1 MSETTSAKARN
12 RSALLHQRFHAA
24 PSRCAASRITTSAP
38 TARSSRVR
46 GVAYTYARRTPT
58 TRKPWLTTSLATA
71 SVTSGSDGGRDG
83 AMSGVATIRPANRS
97 YTAIPRRAVPN
108 FFNIRSTP
116 AVESR
121 ATWGSIASLSPSPTR
136 TARRF
141 RSSTSRSRSSRICRN
156 ANPPMTISTESQMA
170 PTRRIVSFMTVVA
183 FSPRLEPQ
191 ILVRRGV
198 GVVGDERQARL
209 LHAWP
214 VAIEEGELPDRRDHR
229 LLVHELLD
237 PLERRLALLPVHL
250 ARLLAEEPVDVG
262 IAAVDVGAGGGDERL
277 EAGRRVPEGPGAAL
291 DDVPELPLPV
301 LGEEGRALER
311 PELGPDADRLQVIH
325 DGLREVGV
333 GHVAVVVTGVEAVR
347 VAGLGEELPGPGRI
361 VRGRGRLPE
370 EVEARGDDA
379 VGDLREAQ
387 GLGLVDRRPVDRQVD
402 GQAHSPV
409 VPRRLRVPLI
419 DEDEPEGGGRVVG
432 LEREP
437 GRPLELLG
445 QGAADRV
452 DDVGLAALEH
462 RQARRLVRHRLE
474 DQAFHARGLAPVL
487 LVGFEHQLHA
497 GREGDEPVR
506 ASPHRGLLEAVVA
519 DFLDVLLGHDP
530 AGPGRWGPVEAH
542 AVGPRLL
549 ETDAHALGVDHLD
562 GGDALPEGGGG
573 RAAVAL
579 EGELDV
585 LGGHGV
591 AGVEPDAL
599 CAGRTRRRARRA
611 RRSTTRRDWAP
622 SGCRASASPARRG
635 ARRAP

>member
-1 MSETTSAKARN
+1 MTSAMSETTSAKARN

-191 ILVRRGV
+191 VLVRRGV

-214 VAIEEGELPDRRDHR
+214 VAIDKGELPDRRDHR

-250 ARLLAEEPVDVG
+250 ARLLAEEPVDVR
-262 IAAVDVGAGGGDERL
+262 IAAVDVGAASGDERL

-291 DDVPELPLPV
+291 DDVPELLLPV

-311 PELGPDADRLQVIH
+311 PELGPDGDRLQVIH
-325 DGLREVGV
+325 NGLREVGV
-333 GHVAVVVTGVEAVR
+333 GHVAVVVTGGEAVR

-361 VRGRGRLPE
+361 VRVRGRLPE

-419 DEDEPEGGGRVVG
+419 DEDEPEGGGRGVG

-437 GRPLELLG
+437 GRPLALLG
-445 QGAADRV
+445 LAAADRV
-452 DDVGLAALEH
+452 DDVGLA
-462 RQARRLVRHRLE
+462 
-474 DQAFHARGLAPVL
+474 
-487 LVGFEHQLHA
+487 
-497 GREGDEPVR
+497 
-506 ASPHRGLLEAVVA
+506 
-519 DFLDVLLGHDP
+519 
-530 AGPGRWGPVEAH
+530 
-542 AVGPRLL
+542 
-549 ETDAHALGVDHLD
+549 AHALGVDHLD

-585 LGGHGV
+585 LGGHGF

-599 CAGRTRRRARRA
+599 AQDELVDEPVGRGAPRLGETGRHRVAGHRLHQRVVERVEHHERRDDPRGLGGVEPRRGEGDVNAPRQLPLGRGAGRRGRAEPHAHEQRHDDGA
-611 RRSTTRRDWAP
+611 SQPSLEQRRSAHGHSSRVANGRTMP
-622 SGCRASASPARRG
+622 EES
-635 ARRAP
+635 